1 MPKRKADQSVD
12 EWLEEGALAAEDR
25 RTLASSEYNQ
35 ECNWALPTAEGQSAY
50 KATVPDTGASSTVA
64 PTAHTNP
71 AKSYVASNESRPVPA
86 DVATETSHQSVLR
99 AVNEEEASDWFWR
112 LLKQAGYEPV

>member
-1 MPKRKADQSVD
+1 M
-12 EWLEEGALAAEDR
+12 
-25 RTLASSEYNQ
+25 ASAEYNQ
-35 ECNWALPTAEGQSAY
+35 EGNRTLPTAEGQSAD

-71 AKSYVASNESRPVPA
+71 AKSYVASNESWPVPS
-86 DVATETSHQSVLR
+86 DVATETSHQSALR

-112 LLKQAGYEPV
+112 LLEQAGYEPV